1 LPTRRTSGAI
11 DAPPIIHNGDIV
23 MHAYFY
29 SLSRRP
35 ANWLHTCI
43 LAFAMT
49 AASISGVVYAD
60 EPWPSKPVRII
71 VPFTAGGTTD
81 VVARVIG
88 AKLGEMWHQSVVID
102 NRPGAGGAIGATLT
116 AKSAADG
123 YTLLMASG
131 SMFTVNPYLYR
142 NLPYTLKDFD
152 YITNVASGPM
162 LVLVSENVPARNL
175 KELIALAKSEPK
187 KLNFGSAGNG
197 SQVHMAAE
205 ALADAAG
212 IDITHVP
219 YKGEALAYNDLM
231 AGQVQLVVG
240 NIAAAS
246 PFAKSDKARA
256 LAVTGKTRSPMMPDV
271 PTVAEAGLPGFE
283 NVGWFGFVAAAG
295 TPKDVVAKIQRDTAK
310 VLADPS
316 IREKLAGQ
324 GMTPVGNTPDE
335 LVKDIAAESVKWKK
349 VVANR
354 HLSID

>member
-1 LPTRRTSGAI
+1 
-11 DAPPIIHNGDIV
+11 
-23 MHAYFY
+23 MHEYLYA
-29 SLSRRP
+29 LSRRP
-35 ANWLHTCI
+35 RHWLHTCI
-43 LAFAMT
+43 LAFATTAMT
-49 AASISGVVYAD
+49 ISGLVHA
-60 EPWPSKPVRII
+60 ESAWPDRPVRIV

-88 AKLGEMWHQSVVID
+88 AELGQLWHQSVIID

-116 AKSAADG
+116 AKSPPDG

-142 NLPYTLKDFD
+142 NLPYSLKDFD

-162 LVLVSENVPARNL
+162 LVLVNNEVPAHTL
-175 KELIALAKSEPK
+175 KELIALAKSQPK

-197 SQVHMAAE
+197 SQVHMAGE

-219 YKGEALAYNDLM
+219 YKGEALAYNDLI

-246 PFAKSDKARA
+246 VFAKSGKARA
-256 LAVTGKTRSPMMPDV
+256 LAVTGPARSPMMPEV
-271 PTVAEAGLPGFE
+271 PTAKEAGLPGYE
-283 NVGWFGFVAAAG
+283 TTGWFALVTAAG
-295 TPKDVVAKIQRDTAK
+295 TPKAVIDKIQRDTAK
-310 VLADPS
+310 VLAQPA

-324 GMTPVGNTPDE
+324 GMTPVGNTPAQ
-335 LVKDIAAESVKWKK
+335 LVKSIQEESGKWEAI
-349 VVANR
+349 VANR
-354 HLSID
+354 HLAID